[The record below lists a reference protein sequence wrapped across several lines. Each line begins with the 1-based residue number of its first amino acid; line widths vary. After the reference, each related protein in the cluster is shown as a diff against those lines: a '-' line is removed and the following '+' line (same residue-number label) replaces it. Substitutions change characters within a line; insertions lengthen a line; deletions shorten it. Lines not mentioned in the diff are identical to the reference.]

1 MDTARID
8 RDVATLH
15 ARKGEW
21 ARLPVAEKLELLRT
35 LRRRTA
41 AVADRWVA
49 EAVKGK
55 GIPEGSPWAG
65 EEWMSGPYALLYGI
79 GALERTLERLARG
92 EVPIPSPRAMR
103 TRPDGQLVVEVYPAD
118 GYDRVLLSG
127 VRAEVWMQPGVTAA
141 GLRDHVAAFYREP
154 APAGRVALVLGAGNI
169 ASIGPMDTL
178 HKLYAEGQV
187 VVLKMNPVNAYLGPI
202 LEEVFAPLVE
212 RGWVRIAHGGADVG
226 AYLADHPQVA
236 EIHITGS
243 EKTYDAIRFGPGP
256 EGAARKRRGEP
267 LNRRRITA
275 ELGGVGPTIVLPGP
289 WSQADLRFQAE
300 HVASQKLHN
309 GGFNCIAAQVLV
321 LPETWPQKDE
331 FLDVL
336 RATFRSLPPRRAY
349 YPGAAERHARAVAAH
364 PHAELLGAPGEGGV
378 PRTFIP
384 GLDASAR
391 DLHAFNEE
399 FFGAVL
405 AQTTLPGDTPAAFLD
420 EAVRFA
426 NDTLRGTLG
435 ANLVVHPSTASALGR
450 RLDDAIAALRYG
462 SISVNTWA
470 GVTFLLPQATWG
482 AYPGHPD
489 DDIQSGQ
496 GVVHNALLFDRPQ
509 KTVVYAPFAPFPRS
523 WLRGDFHLG
532 PKPPWFTTHRRADEV
547 GRRLTRLA
555 ARPGVRHLPGLVAAA
570 LRG

>member
-1 MDTARID
+1 MDKARID
-8 RDVATLH
+8 QDLATLSTH
-15 ARKGEW
+15 KAEW
-21 ARLPVAEKLELLRT
+21 ARLPVTDKVDLLRA
-35 LRRRTA
+35 LRPRA
-41 AVADRWVA
+41 AALADRWV
-49 EAVKGK
+49 EAAVRAK
-55 GIPEGSPWAG
+55 GIPPGSPWAG

-79 GALERTLERLARG
+79 GALERTVEALARG
-92 EVPIPSPRAMR
+92 EIPVPPARAMR
-103 TRPDGQLVVEVYPAD
+103 TRPDGQLVVEVYPTD
-118 GYDRVLLSG
+118 GYDRILLSG

-141 GLRDHVAAFYREP
+141 GLREHVAAFYRQP

-169 ASIGPMDTL
+169 ASIPPLDML

-187 VVLKMNPVNAYLGPI
+187 VAVKMNPVNEYLGPI
-202 LEEVFAPLVE
+202 FEEIFAPLVE
-212 RGWVRIAHGGADVG
+212 RGFVRFQYGGADVG
-226 AYLADHPQVA
+226 AALSTHPAVE

-243 EKTYDAIRFGPGP
+243 EKTYDAIRFGSGT
-256 EGAARKRRGEP
+256 EGAERKRRGEP
-267 LNRRRITA
+267 VNHRRITA
-275 ELGGVGPTIVLPGP
+275 ELGGVGPTLVLPGN
-289 WSQADLRFQAE
+289 WSKADLRFQAE

-309 GGFNCIAAQVLV
+309 GGFNCIASQVLV
-321 LPETWPQKDE
+321 LAEGWPQKDE

-336 RATFRSLPPRRAY
+336 RATFRSLPARHAY
-349 YPGAAERHARAVAAH
+349 YPGAADRQRRAVAAH
-364 PHAELLGAPGEGGV
+364 PTAELLDAPGSGGV

-405 AQTTLPGDTPAAFLD
+405 AQTTLPGDTPATFLA

-435 ANLVVHPSTASALGR
+435 ANLVVDRATAASLGS
-450 RLDDAIAALRYG
+450 RLEDAIAELRYG

-489 DDIQSGQ
+489 TDIQSGQ

-523 WLRGDFHLG
+523 WLRGDFHIG
-532 PKPPWFTTHRRADEV
+532 PRPPWFATHRKAGEV
-547 GRRLTRLA
+547 GRRLTRFA